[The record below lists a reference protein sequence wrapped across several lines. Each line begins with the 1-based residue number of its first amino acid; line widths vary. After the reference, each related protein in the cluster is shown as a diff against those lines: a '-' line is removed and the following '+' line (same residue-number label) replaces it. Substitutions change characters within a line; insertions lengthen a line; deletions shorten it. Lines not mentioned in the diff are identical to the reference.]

1 MRVFL
6 SALES
11 KPSNAL
17 DKCLKENIKIPYV
30 LVSYYY
36 IQKDKH
42 NLENFLKCLKVSKF
56 VLVDSGAH
64 TFQQGKTVDWE
75 NYTKQYAEFIKKYD
89 CPKILGYFEMY
100 ADVIIGYE
108 RVKKLR
114 RILEKATDKI
124 IPVWHK
130 GRGLEEYKKMCHETK
145 GPIVSV
151 TGFSGTEIRDDQYG
165 IFLKYAWKCGKKVHC
180 LGMTRKKVLDKV
192 PFDFVDS
199 SSWRMQANFGG
210 LKRWSPGKKKLV
222 DAKDTKGK
230 FSTQQLLFQNLIAY
244 IKMSKYYNIKWQK
257 INHDLD
263 F

>member
-130 GRGLEEYKKMCHETK
+130 GRGLEEYKKC
-145 GPIVSV
+145 
-151 TGFSGTEIRDDQYG
+151 
-165 IFLKYAWKCGKKVHC
+165 A
-180 LGMTRKKVLDKV
+180 TR
-192 PFDFVDS
+192 
-199 SSWRMQANFGG
+199 
-210 LKRWSPGKKKLV
+210 
-222 DAKDTKGK
+222 
-230 FSTQQLLFQNLIAY
+230 
-244 IKMSKYYNIKWQK
+244 QK
-257 INHDLD
+257 AQ
-263 F
+263 